1 MILLSKESLLV
12 GSIQRLNSCTTETLL
27 VPLGEVW
34 RQGRASFPNCLEE
47 LRW

>member
-12 GSIQRLNSCTTETLL
+12 GSIQRLNSGTTETLL
-27 VPLGEVW
+27 VPLGKVC
-34 RQGRASFPNCLEE
+34 RPGRASFPNCLEE